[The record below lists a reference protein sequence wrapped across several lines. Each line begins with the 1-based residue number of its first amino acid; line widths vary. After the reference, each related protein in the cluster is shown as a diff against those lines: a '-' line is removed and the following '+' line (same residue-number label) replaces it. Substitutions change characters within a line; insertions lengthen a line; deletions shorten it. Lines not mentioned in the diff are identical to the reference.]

1 MFLNRIVI
9 FLFLG
14 LTSTFFSQN
23 SVAIK
28 DTIKVKTLD
37 EIIVTATRTIRQLSS
52 LPMPVTLISKKQI
65 QKTGTTRLKDIL
77 LEQTGIN
84 FVTDQSGFTGI
95 QMQGLAAAYT
105 MIMIDGVPL
114 IGRSSGNLDLNR
126 ITVNNIKQIEIVK
139 GPSSSLYGSEA
150 LGGVI
155 NIITEKPK
163 KDTLKGAISYF
174 TRVGSRNELD
184 FNSNF
189 VYRKDKLGLVAGIN
203 ANSSGGYD
211 LSPETAFVTTQA
223 HQNYTGDL
231 KLTYDF
237 SSQLE
242 LLIAQR
248 YFYEE
253 QTQSNVQSDWNSN
266 VELRHKI
273 NNIWNLE
280 YTFYATKFKTESP
293 FNGALAVFNQTLVR
307 PEIRA
312 TTNLKN
318 GTLISGIG
326 INFDALDRTFFENKE
341 TFNSKYIFTQYD
353 FQPTERMNTVIGAR
367 FDSHNK
373 YQSAFSPKISSS
385 YKINDLLKVK
395 ASVGYGFKAPD
406 FRQLFF
412 NFNNSAGGYVVLGTR
427 TLHNLYGNEPNVQ
440 ATSKDLKPENAI
452 GYNFGFEVK
461 PFRNL
466 TIKTNIFRNDINDL
480 INTVALP
487 GGLPNLSPTTS
498 VFYYENRAQVFT
510 QGIEVDMNYKFSD
523 NLRFIGGYQ
532 YLEAKDKEEI
542 RKIDAGTI
550 FFRRTP
556 NSPSEILKKEDYF
569 GLSNRSKHTANAKLF
584 YENLEY
590 NFSANIRAIYRS
602 KYALFDTN
610 NSQNIIDRYDD
621 FVAGNT
627 QVNFAIQKTFFNLMN
642 LQFGVDN
649 IFNERGLEN
658 KNTFQNTDA
667 VLFLR
672 RSFYTR
678 LRFNL

>member
-1 MFLNRIVI
+1 MFLNRILTL
-9 FLFLG
+9 LFLG

-105 MIMIDGVPL
+105 MIMVDGVPL

-174 TRVGSRNELD
+174 TRAGSRNELD

-189 VYRKDKLGLVAGIN
+189 VYRKDKFGLVAGIN

-253 QTQSNVQSDWNSN
+253 QTEGNVQSDWNSN

-273 NNIWNLE
+273 NNKWNLE
-280 YTFYATKFKTESP
+280 YTFYATKFKTESQ

-510 QGIEVDMNYKFSD
+510 QGIEVDINYKFSD
-523 NLRFIGGYQ
+523 NMRFIGGYQ

-627 QVNFAIQKTFFNLMN
+627 QVNVAIQKTFFNLMN

-667 VLFLR
+667 VLFLG

>member
-9 FLFLG
+9 LVFLAV
-14 LTSTFFSQN
+14 TATFSSQN
-23 SVAIK
+23 SVFPK
-28 DTIKVKTLD
+28 DTVKVKTLD
-37 EIIVTATRTIRQLSS
+37 EIVVTATRTIRQLSS

-84 FVTDQSGFTGI
+84 FATDQSGFTGI
-95 QMQGLAAAYT
+95 QMQGLSAAYT

-163 KDTLKGAISYF
+163 KNTLKGAISYF
-174 TRVGSRNELD
+174 TRAGSRNELD
-184 FNSNF
+184 FNTNF
-189 VYRKDKLGLVAGIN
+189 VYRKDKFGLVAGIN
-203 ANSSGGYD
+203 ANSSSGYD
-211 LSPETAFVTTQA
+211 LSPETDFKTTQA

-237 SSQLE
+237 SSQLM
-242 LLIAQR
+242 LLISQR

-253 QTQSNVQSDWNSN
+253 QTENNIQSDWNSN
-266 VELRHKI
+266 IELRHEI
-273 NNIWNLE
+273 NNSWGLE
-280 YTFYATKFKTESP
+280 YTFYATKFKTESQ
-293 FNGALAVFNQTLVR
+293 FNGELAIFNQTLVR

-312 TTNLKN
+312 TTNFKN
-318 GTLISGIG
+318 STLISGIG
-326 INFDALDRTFFENKE
+326 INFDALDRTFFENRE

-353 FQPTERMNTVIGAR
+353 FHPTERMNTVIGAR

-373 YQSAFSPKISSS
+373 YQSAFSPKISST
-385 YKINDLLKVK
+385 YKINDWLKLK

-412 NFNNSAGGYVVLGTR
+412 NFNNSASGYVVLGTR
-427 TLHNLYGNEPNVQ
+427 TLHNLYGSEPNVQ
-440 ATSKDLKPENAI
+440 ATSRDLKPENAI
-452 GYNFGFEVK
+452 GFNFGFEVK
-461 PFRNL
+461 PFANL
-466 TIKTNIFRNDINDL
+466 KINTNVFRNDINDL

-498 VFYYENRAQVFT
+498 VFYYENRDQVFT
-510 QGIEVDMNYKFSD
+510 QGIEFDINYKFSD
-523 NLRFIGGYQ
+523 NIRFIGGYQ

-542 RKIDAGTI
+542 RRIESGTI

-556 NSPSEILKKEDYF
+556 SSPSEILNKEDYF
-569 GLSNRSKHTANAKLF
+569 GLSNRSKHTANAKIF
-584 YENLEY
+584 YENLEH
-590 NFSANIRAIYRS
+590 NFSANIRVIYRS

-627 QVNFAIQKTFFNLMN
+627 QVNVAIQKTFFNLMN
-642 LQFGVDN
+642 IQFGVDN

-667 VLFLR
+667 VLLLG

-678 LRFNL
+678 VRFNL

>member
-1 MFLNRIVI
+1 MFLNRIVT

-28 DTIKVKTLD
+28 DTVKVKTLD

-174 TRVGSRNELD
+174 TRAGSRNELD

-253 QTQSNVQSDWNSN
+253 QTEGNVQSDWNSN

-273 NNIWNLE
+273 NNKWNLE
-280 YTFYATKFKTESP
+280 YTFYATKFKTESQ

-312 TTNLKN
+312 TTTLKN

-498 VFYYENRAQVFT
+498 VFYSENSNT
-510 QGIEVDMNYKFSD
+510 
-523 NLRFIGGYQ
+523 
-532 YLEAKDKEEI
+532 
-542 RKIDAGTI
+542 RK
-550 FFRRTP
+550 
-556 NSPSEILKKEDYF
+556 
-569 GLSNRSKHTANAKLF
+569 
-584 YENLEY
+584 
-590 NFSANIRAIYRS
+590 NIQ
-602 KYALFDTN
+602 L
-610 NSQNIIDRYDD
+610 
-621 FVAGNT
+621 
-627 QVNFAIQKTFFNLMN
+627 
-642 LQFGVDN
+642 
-649 IFNERGLEN
+649 
-658 KNTFQNTDA
+658 
-667 VLFLR
+667 
-672 RSFYTR
+672 
-678 LRFNL
+678 

>member
-1 MFLNRIVI
+1 MFLNRILTL
-9 FLFLG
+9 LFLG

-253 QTQSNVQSDWNSN
+253 QTEGNVQSDWNSN

-273 NNIWNLE
+273 NNKWNLE
-280 YTFYATKFKTESP
+280 YTFYATKFKTESQ

-510 QGIEVDMNYKFSD
+510 QGIEVDINYKFSD
-523 NLRFIGGYQ
+523 NMRFIGGYQ

-627 QVNFAIQKTFFNLMN
+627 QVNVAIQKTFFNLMN

-667 VLFLR
+667 VLFLG

>member
-1 MFLNRIVI
+1 MFLNRIVT

-28 DTIKVKTLD
+28 DAVKVKTLD

-105 MIMIDGVPL
+105 MIMVDGVPL

-174 TRVGSRNELD
+174 TRAGSRNELD

-189 VYRKDKLGLVAGIN
+189 VYRKDKFGLVAGIN

-253 QTQSNVQSDWNSN
+253 QTEGNVQSDWNSN

-273 NNIWNLE
+273 NNKWNLE
-280 YTFYATKFKTESP
+280 YTFYATKFKTESQ

-510 QGIEVDMNYKFSD
+510 QGIEVDINYKFSD
-523 NLRFIGGYQ
+523 NMRFIGGYQ

-627 QVNFAIQKTFFNLMN
+627 QVNVAIQKTFFNLMN

-667 VLFLR
+667 VLFLG

>member
-1 MFLNRIVI
+1 MFLNRILTL
-9 FLFLG
+9 LFLG

-28 DTIKVKTLD
+28 DTVKVKTLD

-273 NNIWNLE
+273 NNKWNLE
-280 YTFYATKFKTESP
+280 YTFYATKFKTESQ
-293 FNGALAVFNQTLVR
+293 FNGVLAVFNQTLVR

-312 TTNLKN
+312 TTTLKN

-523 NLRFIGGYQ
+523 NMRFIGGYQ

-627 QVNFAIQKTFFNLMN
+627 QVNVAIQKTFFNLMN

-667 VLFLR
+667 VLFLG

>member
-1 MFLNRIVI
+1 MFLNRIVT

-242 LLIAQR
+242 LLISQR

-273 NNIWNLE
+273 NNKWNLE
-280 YTFYATKFKTESP
+280 YTFYATKFKTESQ

-312 TTNLKN
+312 TTTLKN

-627 QVNFAIQKTFFNLMN
+627 QVNVAIQKTFFNLMN

-658 KNTFQNTDA
+658 KNTFQNIDA
-667 VLFLR
+667 VLFLG

>member
-1 MFLNRIVI
+1 
-9 FLFLG
+9 
-14 LTSTFFSQN
+14 
-23 SVAIK
+23 
-28 DTIKVKTLD
+28 DTVKVKTLD

-105 MIMIDGVPL
+105 MIMVDGVPL

-174 TRVGSRNELD
+174 TRAGSRNELD

-189 VYRKDKLGLVAGIN
+189 VYRKDKFGLVAGIN

-253 QTQSNVQSDWNSN
+253 QTEGNVQSDWNSN

-273 NNIWNLE
+273 NNKWNLE
-280 YTFYATKFKTESP
+280 YTFYATKFKTESQ

-510 QGIEVDMNYKFSD
+510 QGIEVDINYKFSD
-523 NLRFIGGYQ
+523 NMRFIGGYQ

-627 QVNFAIQKTFFNLMN
+627 QVNVAIQKTFFNLMN

-667 VLFLR
+667 VLFLG

>member
-1 MFLNRIVI
+1 MFLNRIVT

-28 DTIKVKTLD
+28 DTVKVKTLD

-84 FVTDQSGFTGI
+84 FVTNQSGFTGI
-95 QMQGLAAAYT
+95 QMQGLAAVYT

-126 ITVNNIKQIEIVK
+126 ITINNIKQIEIVK

-174 TRVGSRNELD
+174 TRAGSLNELD

-189 VYRKDKLGLVAGIN
+189 VYRKNKFGLVAGIN

-253 QTQSNVQSDWNSN
+253 QTESNVQSDWNSN

-326 INFDALDRTFFENKE
+326 INFDALHRTFFENKE

-367 FDSHNK
+367 LDSHNK

-412 NFNNSAGGYVVLGTR
+412 NFNNSAGGYLVLGTR

-461 PFRNL
+461 PFRNF
-466 TIKTNIFRNDINDL
+466 TIKTNVFRNDINDL
-480 INTVALP
+480 INTVVLF

-510 QGIEVDMNYKFSD
+510 QGIEVDLNYKFSD
-523 NLRFIGGYQ
+523 NMRFIGGYQ

-642 LQFGVDN
+642 IQFGVDN